1 MIEPTK
7 LIFLPG
13 AGGSPHFWQPV
24 ANLLVHPA
32 PRVFLGWPG
41 FGSVPINPK
50 VQGIQDLVAL
60 VVDEIDQPTALIAQ
74 SMGGVIAIQAAL
86 KRPDLVTHLVL
97 TVTSGG
103 VNMSD
108 LQAEDWRPAFIK
120 ANAMFPRWFAEYK
133 DDISSAAGSVLAPAL
148 LLWGDADPISPV
160 AVGLRLKGL
169 LPASSMH
176 VFPGGEHDLANKLAL
191 SVAPL
196 IDAHLKMRSNLT
208 VRRDGREAAR
218 P

>member
-1 MIEPTK
+1 MLKPTK

-13 AGGSPHFWQPV
+13 AGGIPHFWQPV

-41 FGSVPINPK
+41 FGSVPMNPK

-60 VVDEIDQPTALIAQ
+60 VVDEINQPSALIAQ

-86 KRPDLVTHLVL
+86 KRPDMVTHLVL
-97 TVTSGG
+97 AATSGG

-108 LQAEDWRPAFIK
+108 LQAEDWRPAFID
-120 ANAMFPRWFAEYK
+120 ANPTFPRWFAEYK
-133 DDISSAAGSVLAPAL
+133 DDISSAVGSVIAPAL

-169 LPASSMH
+169 LPTSRMH
-176 VFPGGEHDLANKLAL
+176 IFPGGEHDLATKLTP
-191 SVAPL
+191 SVALL
-196 IDAHLKMRSNLT
+196 IDEHLRN
-208 VRRDGREAAR
+208 AA
-218 P
+218 